1 MENTYN
7 KQEIALILRDKPEL
21 FRLMKLIT
29 DEPAEKR
36 EQLIEKAL
44 ELIKELPAQPG
55 TDTEPLQRNFKGV

>member
-29 DEPAEKR
+29 DEPEEKR
-36 EQLIEKAL
+36 ERLIEKAL
-44 ELIKELPAQPG
+44 ELIKELSAQPR

>member
-55 TDTEPLQRNFKGV
+55 IDTEPLQRNFKGV

>member
-29 DEPAEKR
+29 DEPAEKG

-44 ELIKELPAQPG
+44 ELIKEFSAQPG

>member
-1 MENTYN
+1 MESTYS

>member
-1 MENTYN
+1 MENTYS

-55 TDTEPLQRNFKGV
+55 IDTEPLQRNFKGV

>member
-21 FRLMKLIT
+21 FRLMKLII

>member
-1 MENTYN
+1 MENTYS

>member
-21 FRLMKLIT
+21 FRLMRLIT

>member
-1 MENTYN
+1 MENTYS

-21 FRLMKLIT
+21 FKLMKLIT